1 MSASRMRSLGA
12 YRAALRAARGAAGA
26 ALRLMPGTAATVR
39 ENLRLAFGH
48 SDEALVRRIYRHFGE
63 AAVDLMFFSRLFDPL
78 RLPEHFSFEGDGWSH
93 YRKTNPSAA
102 VFVTGHLGNWELYG
116 AAFGHVGI
124 PLDVV
129 ARPLDQNFAAR
140 WLTRSRRRRGM
151 HVLDKD
157 AALPLALKSLRRGR
171 CVAFLIDQAAGR
183 HGVDVPFF
191 GRPARTFTG
200 PAALAHKLGLPLYA
214 GYSTRL
220 GDGIR
225 YRCFAEPVAV
235 TGDAEGDTAVLN
247 RILEGYVRSRPEQ
260 WWWFHRRFKPPKKQ
274 RRGRALTP
282 AGIPVQS

>member
-1 MSASRMRSLGA
+1 MIASRARYLGA
-12 YRAALRAARGAAGA
+12 YEAALRAARGAAGA
-26 ALRLMPGTAATVR
+26 ALRLLPGTTATVR

-63 AAVDLMFFSRLFDPL
+63 AAVDWMFFFRLFDPQ
-78 RLPEHFSFEGDGWSH
+78 RVPEHFLFEGDGWSH
-93 YRKTNPSAA
+93 YRKANSSA
-102 VFVTGHLGNWELYG
+102 VFATGHFGNWELYG

-129 ARPLDQNFAAR
+129 ARPLDQSFAAR

-151 HVLDKD
+151 EVLDKA
-157 AALPLALKSLRRGR
+157 AALPLAMKSLRRGR
-171 CVAFLIDQAAGR
+171 CVAFLMDQAAGR
-183 HGVDVPFF
+183 HGLDVPFF

-225 YRCFAEPVAV
+225 YRCFSEPVAV
-235 TGDAEGDTAVLN
+235 SGDAERDTAVLN

-260 WWWFHRRFKPPKKQ
+260 WWWFHRRFKPPKKE
-274 RRGRALTP
+274 RRGRALSP
-282 AGIPVQS
+282 AGIPVEP